1 MQIKTFSLIL
11 CICLPSIMLLAES
24 TNSKPYWQDID
35 AFAIN
40 KEHPRT
46 ALMTYD
52 NRNEALTYKYENS
65 PYYQLLN
72 GNWQFYYTDD
82 YRELPSNITD
92 YNTSVID
99 WKNIKVPGNWE
110 VQGFG
115 IPIYTNLGYEFQ
127 PRNPQPPTLPE
138 AIPAGV
144 YRKEFEIPADW
155 NGREIFL
162 QIGGIKSGAY
172 VYLNNQFV
180 GYSEDS
186 KNPAEF
192 RINKFA
198 KSGKNTLM
206 IKAFRWTTGS
216 YLECMDFW
224 RISGIERDVFIYSQ
238 PKISVKDFR
247 IVSTLDD
254 SYTNGIFKLDVDI
267 VNKGVQAK
275 NITVLYEL
283 IDAKGKIVAHASN
296 NLQVDSES
304 ISTGSFNRILP
315 QVAKWS
321 AESPDL
327 YRLLITLKENNTIT
341 ELIPFKVGF
350 RRIEIKEVAALN
362 PQGKPHTLF
371 LFNGQPIKL
380 KGVNIHEHNPE
391 TGHYVT
397 EELMRKDFE
406 LMKQHNINAVRTCHY
421 PQIRRFYELCDEYGF
436 YVYDEANIEAH
447 GMFYN
452 LRKGGGLGNNPDW
465 LNPIME
471 RTINMF
477 ERNKNH
483 ASVTFWSLGNEA
495 GNGYNFYQTY
505 LWLKKADKNL
515 MGRPVNYERAL
526 WEWNT
531 DIFVPQYPSAETLD
545 SLGRVGTDRPVIPS
559 EYAHAMGNSTGN
571 LWEQWQAIYKY
582 PNLQGGFIWDW
593 VDQGLLAVD
602 ENGRE
607 YFKYGGDYGVNQPS
621 DGNFLCNGLVNPD
634 RKPHPALA
642 EVKYT
647 HQNVG
652 FEAVDLSKG
661 QIKITNR
668 FYFTNLSK
676 YIVSYQVKANEKFL
690 YAGNLNLSL
699 EPQQHE
705 IVTIP
710 LKDII
715 AKTGIEYFI
724 NFEVKTNTDEIL
736 IPAGHVIAYDQFLLP
751 FTSDKLV
758 ETSKGKKLTMEEDNE
773 FIKVWSPDLTV
784 VFNKLS
790 ASLSSF
796 KFKGQEY
803 IQDEFGIQPNFW
815 RAPTDNDYGNGA
827 PKRLQVWKQQS
838 KHHLL
843 SAIKT
848 SMQGNNAVI
857 SAVYNLSTGNTYR
870 LTYTIMPDGK
880 MHVSAHFTATQ
891 QNSVPEIPRIGVRFR
906 LPESMNNISYFGRGP
921 EENYIDRNHGYL
933 VGLYKTTAEE
943 MYFPYVRPQEN
954 GHRTDVRWVT
964 LTSKNGKGLMIRGH
978 DTFGFNAL
986 RNSIEEF
993 DAEEAKHRDYQWQ
1006 NYSQEEIINKDPEKA
1021 KNVLRRLHHINDITP
1036 RNYVEVCLD
1045 YKQQGVG
1052 GYNSWGARTQKGFIL
1067 PANQDYK
1074 WGFTITPK

>member
-1 MQIKTFSLIL
+1 
-11 CICLPSIMLLAES
+11 MLLAES

-35 AFAIN
+35 VFAIN

-46 ALMTYD
+46 AFMTYD
-52 NRNEALTYKYENS
+52 NSNDALTYKYENS

-99 WKNIKVPGNWE
+99 WKNITVPGNWE

-138 AIPAGV
+138 AIPTGV

-162 QIGGIKSGAY
+162 QIGGVKSGAY

-192 RINKFA
+192 RINQFA
-198 KSGKNTLM
+198 KPGKNTLM

-254 SYTNGIFKLDVDI
+254 SYINGIFKLDVDI
-267 VNKGVQAK
+267 VNKGVLAK

-283 IDAKGKIVAHASN
+283 IDAKGRIVAHAAN
-296 NLQVDSES
+296 NLQVDPES

-350 RRIEIKEVAALN
+350 RRIEIKKVTALN

-406 LMKQHNINAVRTCHY
+406 LMKLHNINAIRTCHY
-421 PQIRRFYELCDEYGF
+421 PQSRRFYELCDEYGF

-447 GMFYN
+447 GMFYS

-465 LNPIME
+465 LSPIME

-483 ASVTFWSLGNEA
+483 ASVTF
-495 GNGYNFYQTY
+495 
-505 LWLKKADKNL
+505 
-515 MGRPVNYERAL
+515 
-526 WEWNT
+526 
-531 DIFVPQYPSAETLD
+531 
-545 SLGRVGTDRPVIPS
+545 
-559 EYAHAMGNSTGN
+559 
-571 LWEQWQAIYKY
+571 
-582 PNLQGGFIWDW
+582 
-593 VDQGLLAVD
+593 
-602 ENGRE
+602 
-607 YFKYGGDYGVNQPS
+607 
-621 DGNFLCNGLVNPD
+621 
-634 RKPHPALA
+634 
-642 EVKYT
+642 
-647 HQNVG
+647 
-652 FEAVDLSKG
+652 
-661 QIKITNR
+661 
-668 FYFTNLSK
+668 
-676 YIVSYQVKANEKFL
+676 
-690 YAGNLNLSL
+690 
-699 EPQQHE
+699 
-705 IVTIP
+705 
-710 LKDII
+710 
-715 AKTGIEYFI
+715 
-724 NFEVKTNTDEIL
+724 
-736 IPAGHVIAYDQFLLP
+736 
-751 FTSDKLV
+751 
-758 ETSKGKKLTMEEDNE
+758 
-773 FIKVWSPDLTV
+773 
-784 VFNKLS
+784 
-790 ASLSSF
+790 
-796 KFKGQEY
+796 
-803 IQDEFGIQPNFW
+803 
-815 RAPTDNDYGNGA
+815 
-827 PKRLQVWKQQS
+827 
-838 KHHLL
+838 
-843 SAIKT
+843 
-848 SMQGNNAVI
+848 
-857 SAVYNLSTGNTYR
+857 
-870 LTYTIMPDGK
+870 
-880 MHVSAHFTATQ
+880 
-891 QNSVPEIPRIGVRFR
+891 
-906 LPESMNNISYFGRGP
+906 
-921 EENYIDRNHGYL
+921 
-933 VGLYKTTAEE
+933 
-943 MYFPYVRPQEN
+943 
-954 GHRTDVRWVT
+954 
-964 LTSKNGKGLMIRGH
+964 
-978 DTFGFNAL
+978 
-986 RNSIEEF
+986 
-993 DAEEAKHRDYQWQ
+993 
-1006 NYSQEEIINKDPEKA
+1006 
-1021 KNVLRRLHHINDITP
+1021 
-1036 RNYVEVCLD
+1036 
-1045 YKQQGVG
+1045 
-1052 GYNSWGARTQKGFIL
+1052 
-1067 PANQDYK
+1067 
-1074 WGFTITPK
+1074 